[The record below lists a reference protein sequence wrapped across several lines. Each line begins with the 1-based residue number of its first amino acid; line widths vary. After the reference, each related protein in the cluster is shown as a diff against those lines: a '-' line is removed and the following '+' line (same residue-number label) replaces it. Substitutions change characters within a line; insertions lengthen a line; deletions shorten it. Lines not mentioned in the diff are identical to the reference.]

1 MQFFN
6 RLYFCNALLKLSAG
20 KKKEK
25 IKEEKKKKKEKKG
38 RKKKERKKKKKFCQ
52 CFLILYH
59 LVHLNFYLLLM
70 IL

>member
-25 IKEEKKKKKEKKG
+25 IKEEKKKKEKIKEEKKKQ
-38 RKKKERKKKKKFCQ
+38 RKKKTVSVF
-52 CFLILYH
+52 
-59 LVHLNFYLLLM
+59 
-70 IL
+70 

>member
-25 IKEEKKKKKEKKG
+25 IKEEKKKEKEKKG
-38 RKKKERKKKKKFCQ
+38 RKKKERKKKNLSVF
-52 CFLILYH
+52 FNIIS
-59 LVHLNFYLLLM
+59 FSSS
-70 IL
+70 